1 LGFPC
6 QGHGYAAEAARALVG
21 WLADR
26 EVHEV
31 VAHIHPDHAASA
43 RVARRAGLQP
53 TGGRRPGRRRGGLA
67 HRHRRL
73 TPHQDGQE
81 GGGRPDQEREA
92 GRPEHHQRIID
103 GFARSLRGA
112 GQAEGGSSAS
122 ASTVWKRAPTER

>member
-1 LGFPC
+1 LGFPY
-6 QGHGYAAEAARALVG
+6 QGHGSAAEAA
-21 WLADR
+21 R

-53 TGGRRPGRRRGGLA
+53 TGDRV
-67 HRHRRL
+67 
-73 TPHQDGQE
+73 DGE
-81 GGGRPDQEREA
+81 MVWRTV
-92 GRPEHHQRIID
+92 ID
-103 GFARSLRGA
+103 GFARSLWGA